1 MGALPW
7 YCRVVWSSWH
17 LWNNRSWASEVSSSW
32 IWFHKQN
39 HSLYQRWEKN
49 LEHLYFFTNKCCIS
63 CIIRKISPFS
73 DTCFRHVMF
82 KACKYAI
89 SDTRIKYMMKEVSDQ
104 IYKCF
109 VKNNN
114 LDKEIKEGEAR
125 MGTLHVR
132 RLT

>member
-1 MGALPW
+1 
-7 YCRVVWSSWH
+7 
-17 LWNNRSWASEVSSSW
+17 
-32 IWFHKQN
+32 
-39 HSLYQRWEKN
+39 
-49 LEHLYFFTNKCCIS
+49 
-63 CIIRKISPFS
+63 
-73 DTCFRHVMF
+73 MF